1 MGRSGLSEDWGISS
15 VFMKNKKRT
24 SLLTYWTTRYLIS
37 LCIGLLLLGIG
48 SFWWI
53 RHTTIENR
61 LNLLEYLAEETADQ
75 ISQSSGGNEFNAFDR
90 RFDNRSHVL
99 DMERPP
105 LLIITDLKGNEIGRG
120 SGRGPREDNRR
131 GPFQLQLPAH
141 IISNSKSV
149 QKLDANGKTL
159 YAVKAPIKENVQ
171 KGWVVVIQ
179 DEAELAKV
187 NQEYRLLIILL
198 VGLGLLGWLVIYFL
212 SKKIVKP
219 IQEVAMAAS
228 GIKDGQYD
236 VKLNRDVKEQEI
248 YDLVTSFEEMTQ
260 RLTQL
265 EKLRAE
271 LLAGV
276 THDLKTPVTSISGLI
291 QAVRD
296 GIVTGEERQEFLDI
310 TLKEIGRLQTMIAD
324 LLDFNSLSAG
334 AFTIHPETCNLNELI
349 PIIIREWSVTQQ
361 SDIQCSVTVPDE
373 HINKETDPL
382 RLQQILINLLNN
394 AAQAMNGKGSI
405 TVSVSERR
413 IDVADTGSGVPANEQ
428 PYIFE
433 RFFRGE
439 KKKLKVRGLG
449 LGLPFSRMLA
459 KALGGNLVLK
469 ESSPNGST
477 FSIVWNSGGADS

>member
-1 MGRSGLSEDWGISS
+1 M
-15 VFMKNKKRT
+15 
-24 SLLTYWTTRYLIS
+24 
-37 LCIGLLLLGIG
+37 
-48 SFWWI
+48 
-53 RHTTIENR
+53 
-61 LNLLEYLAEETADQ
+61 
-75 ISQSSGGNEFNAFDR
+75 
-90 RFDNRSHVL
+90 
-99 DMERPP
+99 
-105 LLIITDLKGNEIGRG
+105 
-120 SGRGPREDNRR
+120 
-131 GPFQLQLPAH
+131 
-141 IISNSKSV
+141 
-149 QKLDANGKTL
+149 
-159 YAVKAPIKENVQ
+159 
-171 KGWVVVIQ
+171 
-179 DEAELAKV
+179 
-187 NQEYRLLIILL
+187 
-198 VGLGLLGWLVIYFL
+198 
-212 SKKIVKP
+212 
-219 IQEVAMAAS
+219 
-228 GIKDGQYD
+228 
-236 VKLNRDVKEQEI
+236 
-248 YDLVTSFEEMTQ
+248 VTSFEEMTQ

-361 SDIQCSVTVPDE
+361 SDIHCSVNVPDE
-373 HINKETDPL
+373 LIYKKTDPL

-394 AAQAMNGKGSI
+394 AVQAMNGNGRI
-405 TVSVSERR
+405 TVSVSERS
-413 IDVADTGSGVPANEQ
+413 IDVADTGTGIPENEQ

-459 KALGGNLVLK
+459 KALGGNLILK

-477 FSIVWNSGGADS
+477 FSMVWNSRGADP